1 MTEYTADTK
10 SYVCEKQFNNVVKCS
25 LLGRKKGM
33 IKTPN
38 VVFHRDK
45 EKEKGKDKWRNKY
58 RKETYQ
64 NQNNAYLQEIV

>member
-1 MTEYTADTK
+1 MTEHIADTK

-25 LLGRKKGM
+25 LLGTKNSM

-45 EKEKGKDKWRNKY
+45 EKEDGKDKWRNRY